1 MTFNYTKLT
10 YYAVGG
16 IANLCFWGFVVGSF
30 GRLSV
35 HADAVGATLATLFGA
50 YAGGQA
56 YRRRHRENGP
66 K

>member
-1 MTFNYTKLT
+1 MTLNYTKLA
-10 YYAVGG
+10 YYTVGG
-16 IANLCFWGFVVGSF
+16 IANLCFWGFIVGSF
-30 GRLSV
+30 DTLSI

-56 YRRRHRENGP
+56 YRRRHPESGR